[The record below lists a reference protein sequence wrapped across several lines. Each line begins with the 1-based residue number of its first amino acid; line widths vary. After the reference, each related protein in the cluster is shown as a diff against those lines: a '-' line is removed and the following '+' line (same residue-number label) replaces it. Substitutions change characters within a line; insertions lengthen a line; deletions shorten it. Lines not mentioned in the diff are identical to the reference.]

1 MAKNDFSTE
10 VLEELE
16 IAEKNLNSNLDNVDL
31 YNTFVETAEQCRKK
45 LKNKYADQWTDPGI
59 GPGASS
65 DVQEEDD
72 E

>member
-45 LKNKYADQWTDPGI
+45 LKNKYAD
-59 GPGASS
+59 
-65 DVQEEDD
+65 
-72 E
+72 